1 MVLNIENSEF
11 NKTVA
16 PWLGKTSKMLNMYIS
31 DVFYKNN
38 IHLTKQQWIVLKILD
53 EDNNGIIQNDLA
65 CITERNKASLTRLIN
80 IMEKNNLVSR
90 IPSKTDSRKNLIQI
104 TPEGNELFLKTKPI
118 FFKSLEIIQN
128 GISEKEMTDLIST
141 LSKIQQNLQN
151 QTNLN

>member
-1 MVLNIENSEF
+1 
-11 NKTVA
+11 
-16 PWLGKTSKMLNMYIS
+16 MLNMYIS

-151 QTNLN
+151 QTNLNWTIY